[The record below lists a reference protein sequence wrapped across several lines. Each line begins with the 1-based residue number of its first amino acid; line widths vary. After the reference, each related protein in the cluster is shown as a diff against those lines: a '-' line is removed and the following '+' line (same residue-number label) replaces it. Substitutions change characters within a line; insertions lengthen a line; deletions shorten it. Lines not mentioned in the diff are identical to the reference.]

1 MGRLLLIIV
10 LVLSLVLAIF
20 GAQNT
25 QNVRVNFFG
34 WRTDFLPLF
43 VVILLSAMAGA
54 LLAMIAGI
62 QSRISTG
69 LRLRKQ
75 ERQIAELE
83 QKLADSRKARILDVP
98 DAPENVEP
106 APRQT

>member
-10 LVLSLVLAIF
+10 LVLALVLAIF

-34 WRTDFLPLF
+34 WRTDFMPLF
-43 VVILLSAMAGA
+43 VVILISALAGA
-54 LLAMIAGI
+54 MLAMITGI

-69 LRLRKQ
+69 LRLRRQ

-83 QKLADSRKARILDVP
+83 QKLADSRKARVLDIP
-98 DAPENVEP
+98 DMPEP
-106 APRQT
+106 SASPTQQT